1 MQLNAALLLFYLIA
15 SYYILHVW
23 THSVKDIK
31 PKLTQISGPCPHHRC
46 LDQTASSM
54 RHRFHINMIS
64 PLALWSR
71 QIVHKMLKWEIWSH
85 LQLHLSSVLQ
95 TFISG
100 ENKNKKR
107 KEILNKMTKR
117 EYKSHFQPKIR
128 INCTEGNTFHLIREF
143 LYHMED
149 TTKRTTDEE
158 ILIPRALLTASN
170 PIRTRYQI

>member
-1 MQLNAALLLFYLIA
+1 MGFATKCCSTFILLDCKL
-15 SYYILHVW
+15 LHPSCLD
-23 THSVKDIK
+23 TQCVKDIK

-64 PLALWSR
+64 SLALWSR
-71 QIVHKMLKWEIWSH
+71 QIVHKTLKWEIWSH

-117 EYKSHFQPKIR
+117 ENISLISNQRYEYIVRKETRFIWLESSSTTWKIR
-128 INCTEGNTFHLIREF
+128 QKGWQ
-143 LYHMED
+143 M
-149 TTKRTTDEE
+149 KRF
-158 ILIPRALLTASN
+158 
-170 PIRTRYQI
+170 